1 MGVSAGAGM
10 IHYVL
15 LTRDDLGRS
24 VVDSRV
30 IDVDPTDGLD
40 TAGRVNAGIDVML
53 TAARET
59 GTRVG
64 PIGVAART
72 TGQRRQLR
80 SRGTGPRRQVRLAGE
95 DEAVLAYLTDTGEID
110 RFSAAVVVDCGDS
123 GMSLYT
129 VDPRDGRV
137 SDPEHSTVLSGRRL
151 DRAIAE
157 QLIADNPSL
166 GEMSRTR
173 ADRSE
178 LRSACRTAKEEIA
191 YGTSVSD
198 VAGVTLSGSLGR
210 VALNASHVDRALEPM
225 VRDAREVFA
234 RYVAAIAARG
244 VRPDAV
250 VFVGGLANLPLVR
263 SIATGH
269 DLEMVSPAA
278 PELVVATG
286 AALLALE
293 DYSVTTRLAFI
304 GGKPQREWLSAT
316 PIAVAGAVI
325 AATLMTIYAVSS
337 SFADRQVP
345 APQPSVSSVPAAAA
359 TSEDSPAPTPAVT
372 EPSTRTPVAPLPPT
386 LVPPTLTPTQQPAP
400 DAGWGDPP
408 AWATT
413 ELPPTRPSTGT
424 STRTL
429 SPFPWPDLTFPPGST
444 PTIPPDLLPPGLRPP
459 TAAPTPPPPT
469 YSTTTTTRPGGQA
482 RPSSTRAGVTAVPA
496 PSDPGKPIDG
506 QANPPS
512 QWGPPSSPVPSAS
525 AAR

>member
-1 MGVSAGAGM
+1 M

-30 IDVDPTDGLD
+30 IDVDSTDGLD
-40 TAGRVNAGIDVML
+40 SAGRVNAGIDVML

-72 TGQRRQLR
+72 GSQRRQLR
-80 SRGTGPRRQVRLAGE
+80 SRGSGPRRQVRLAGE

-110 RFSAAVVVDCGDS
+110 RFSSAVVVDCGDT

-129 VDPRDGRV
+129 VDPREGRIG
-137 SDPEHSTVLSGRRL
+137 DAEHSTVLSGRRL
-151 DRAIAE
+151 DRSIVD
-157 QLIADNPSL
+157 QLTADNPVL
-166 GEMSRTR
+166 GDATRTR
-173 ADRSE
+173 AERSE

-191 YGTSVSD
+191 YGGVAAAESV
-198 VAGVTLSGSLGR
+198 VAVSANTGR
-210 VALNASHVDRALEPM
+210 VALSATQVEQAIAPM
-225 VRDAREVFA
+225 IGDAKEVFA
-234 RYVAAIAARG
+234 RYVAAVRSRG

-250 VFVGGLANLPLVR
+250 VFIGGLANLPAVR
-263 SIATGH
+263 AIAAEH
-269 DLEMVSPAA
+269 ELEVVNPTA

-286 AALLALE
+286 AALLALQS
-293 DYSVTTRLAFI
+293 YSGAARLAFI

-337 SFADRQVP
+337 SFADRP
-345 APQPSVSSVPAAAA
+345 AVEPQPSVSSVPPAAA
-359 TSEDSPAPTPAVT
+359 TSEEEPPSTPRPTSQPITRIPAEPVEPTVVTPVPTQRPAPET
-372 EPSTRTPVAPLPPT
+372 
-386 LVPPTLTPTQQPAP
+386 
-400 DAGWGDPP
+400 GWNDPP

-413 ELPPTRPSTGT
+413 ELPPTRPSTST

-459 TAAPTPPPPT
+459 SAAPTPPPPT
-469 YSTTTTTRPGGQA
+469 YSTSTLRSAPSA
-482 RPSSTRAGVTAVPA
+482 PPRPSSTRATGSTQIPGVPE
-496 PSDPGKPIDG
+496 PGKSVDG
-506 QANPPS
+506 ESRSPVTPVPRS
-512 QWGPPSSPVPSAS
+512 GSPVPSVPAP
-525 AAR
+525 R

>member
-1 MGVSAGAGM
+1 M

-24 VVDSRV
+24 VIDSRV

-40 TAGRVNAGIDVML
+40 SAGRVNAGVDVML

-72 TGQRRQLR
+72 GSQRRQLR
-80 SRGTGPRRQVRLAGE
+80 SRGSGPRRQVRLVGE
-95 DEAVLAYLTDTGEID
+95 DEAVLAYLADTGEID
-110 RFSAAVVVDCGDS
+110 RFSAAVVVDCGDT

-129 VDPRDGRV
+129 VDPREGRIGN
-137 SDPEHSTVLSGRRL
+137 PEHSTVLSGRHL
-151 DRAIAE
+151 DRSIVN
-157 QLIADNPSL
+157 QLTADHPAL
-166 GEMSRTR
+166 GEATRTR

-191 YGTSVSD
+191 YGGSSATESV
-198 VAGVTLSGSLGR
+198 VAVSANTERVSLS
-210 VALNASHVDRALEPM
+210 ATHVEQAIEPM
-225 VRDAREVFA
+225 IRDAREVFA
-234 RYVAAIAARG
+234 RYVAAARSRG
-244 VRPDAV
+244 VQPDAV
-250 VFVGGLANLPLVR
+250 VFIGGLANLPAVR
-263 SIATGH
+263 AIASEH
-269 DLEMVSPAA
+269 DLEVVSPTA

-293 DYSVTTRLAFI
+293 SYSGAARLAFI

-337 SFADRQVP
+337 SFADRPTVD
-345 APQPSVSSVPAAAA
+345 PQPAVSSVPPAAA
-359 TSEDSPAPTPAVT
+359 TSDTEPVTPTPTSQPITRIPA
-372 EPSTRTPVAPLPPT
+372 EPVEPTVVDPV
-386 LVPPTLTPTQQPAP
+386 PTQQPLP
-400 DAGWGDPP
+400 QTGSNDPP

-429 SPFPWPDLTFPPGST
+429 SPFPWPDLAFPPGST

-459 TAAPTPPPPT
+459 SAAPTPPPPT
-469 YSTTTTTRPGGQA
+469 YSTSTPAPPRGGSV
-482 RPSSTRAGVTAVPA
+482 RPSSTRAQGSTQLPAAPESGKTVVTEGESQVP
-496 PSDPGKPIDG
+496 
-506 QANPPS
+506 PPP
-512 QWGPPSSPVPSAS
+512 PPSSPVPTVPAP
-525 AAR
+525 R